1 MVSMLVRGE
10 EGDKIE
16 DGSHPSRSC
25 HVHTGTQAHT
35 YTKEEDYDTVLYK
48 HCTLERENSDRRRRC
63 G

>member
-1 MVSMLVRGE
+1 MVSMLVREE

-35 YTKEEDYDTVLYK
+35 YRHTGTHIHEGRGL
-48 HCTLERENSDRRRRC
+48 
-63 G
+63 